1 VIDRYGNVV
10 FELPYAE
17 CQVYGAGE
25 GRIFLY
31 AGIGNKNVGG
41 FSSEYV
47 LMEMTFMQGTWSCL
61 EKGTESTLAFGL
73 NVPGY
78 RFLLAK
84 NDESVIISEGSRE
97 GKVKLEQIDG
107 TVLEEDANE
116 LTLLED
122 GLYLVVNQ
130 VIIDG
135 RGVREA
141 RLKYQGEDVS
151 GVYENLDRLSEEYIA
166 FCKDGKWGYLKLE
179 RE

>member
-1 VIDRYGNVV
+1 
-10 FELPYAE
+10 
-17 CQVYGAGE
+17 
-25 GRIFLY
+25 
-31 AGIGNKNVGG
+31 
-41 FSSEYV
+41 
-47 LMEMTFMQGTWSCL
+47 
-61 EKGTESTLAFGL
+61 
-73 NVPGY
+73 
-78 RFLLAK
+78 

-135 RGVREA
+135 RSVREA